1 MFWPTQ
7 SRITNINYELGS
19 EITTYNWPFAKTT
32 EASSKI
38 AELSLFNALL
48 FMIMLAYLSIA
59 LLLCAL
65 NIPEALL
72 PAVPLPN
79 TT

>member
-7 SRITNINYELGS
+7 SRITNINYEFGS
-19 EITTYNWPFAKTT
+19 KITTYNWPFAKRT

-48 FMIMLAYLSIA
+48 FMIMLAYYVYLMGIPKTNQ
-59 LLLCAL
+59 LLLH
-65 NIPEALL
+65 
-72 PAVPLPN
+72 
-79 TT
+79 